1 MKPTKDITR
10 LLDRAK
16 IKLMQN
22 PNSTFITTV
31 LFSLKFSWDQSIPT
45 ACTNGLT
52 LQFNPD
58 WFQTL
63 SEDER
68 VGVLVHEA
76 WHVAFQHMT
85 RVDDKDFQDWNIATD
100 YVINNMLDDKG
111 YSLPE
116 GGCLD
121 HQYDDMTS
129 EQVYDKI
136 HNDQNHP
143 GRKNFQPDMKDMSG
157 SAQSQL
163 SKDQAQQI
171 QSQIED
177 IVIKAH
183 TQAQMAQD
191 DPGSIPGEIQLA
203 IDKLLN
209 PKLPWYEILNRYMNG
224 LAPEDYSFRK
234 FNRRFLP
241 DFYLPTLYSEALGE
255 ITVAV
260 DTSGSITDE
269 QFLEFVTEIDSI
281 QRNLKPEKTTVID
294 FDTSIKAIHELN
306 DGEDVRRIQ
315 FTGRGGTD
323 IKEVLEW
330 GKENKP
336 NALVIFTDGYF
347 YKHDIDPEIPVIW
360 VIHSGGYGNFDYP
373 FGKIIEYPD

>member
-31 LFSLKFSWDQSIPT
+31 LFSLKFSWDSSIPT

-58 WFQTL
+58 FFESMT
-63 SEDER
+63 EDER

-85 RVDDKDFQDWNIATD
+85 RVDDKDFNDWNIATD
-100 YVINNMLDDKG
+100 YVINNMLDDHG
-111 YSLPE
+111 YKLPE
-116 GGCLD
+116 GGLMD

-129 EQVYDKI
+129 DQVYNKI

-143 GRKNFQPDMKDMSG
+143 GRNGFNQDMKNMSG
-157 SAQSQL
+157 SSQSSV

-177 IVIKAH
+177 IVIKAN
-183 TQAQMAQD
+183 TQARMAQD
-191 DPGSIPGEIQLA
+191 DPGSIPGEIQVA

-209 PKLPWYEILNRYMNG
+209 PKLPWYEILYRYMRG
-224 LAPEDYSFRK
+224 LGPEDYSFKK

-241 DFYLPTLYSEALGE
+241 DFYLPTLYSESLGE
-255 ITVAV
+255 ISVAV
-260 DTSGSITDE
+260 DTSGSVTDQ
-269 QFLEFVTEIDSI
+269 QFMTFISEIDAI
-281 QRNLKPEKTTVID
+281 QNHLKPETTTVLD
-294 FDTSIKAIHELN
+294 FDTSIKEIHKLE
-306 DGEDVRRIQ
+306 DGEDVRRIK

-323 IKEVLEW
+323 VKEVLEW
-330 GKENKP
+330 AEENKP

-347 YKHDIDPEIPVIW
+347 YKHDIDPGIPVIW
-360 VIHSGGYGNFDYP
+360 VIHSGGHDTFTYP